1 MTDIQT
7 TPPTAPVTTV
17 SAQPAFWST
26 KKPASFIFAIGIL
39 LFLLPFLDIKCND
52 MSLRKVSGI
61 QLATGFELKGHN
73 DNPFF
78 NDTKTRTVDEAV
90 TRPATNSRKGPN
102 VFALAALILGVVG
115 LIISVMDIKSGRVGG
130 IGTGALAAASLI
142 GLFID
147 VRRQVSKDVF
157 SGSDLGT
164 GMSTDLKVTVEFTP
178 WFYLAIIAFI
188 AAAYSCYKR
197 MQTDK
202 LNNRYLQ

>member
-7 TPPTAPVTTV
+7 TPPAPVTPV
-17 SAQPAFWST
+17 LAQPSFWGT
-26 KKPASFIFAIGIL
+26 KKPASIIFAMGIL

-52 MSLRKVSGI
+52 MSLRKISGM
-61 QLATGFELKGHN
+61 QLATGFELKGHT

-78 NDTKTRTVDEAV
+78 DDTKTRAVDEAI

-102 VFALAALILGVVG
+102 IFALAALILGTVG
-115 LIISVMDIKSGRVGG
+115 LIISVMDIKSGRAGG
-130 IGTGALAAASLI
+130 VATGALAAASLI

-157 SGSDLGT
+157 SSSDLGT
-164 GMSTDLKVTVEFTP
+164 GMSSDLKVTVEFTP

-197 MQTDK
+197 MQLDK
-202 LNNRYLQ
+202 LNNTHL